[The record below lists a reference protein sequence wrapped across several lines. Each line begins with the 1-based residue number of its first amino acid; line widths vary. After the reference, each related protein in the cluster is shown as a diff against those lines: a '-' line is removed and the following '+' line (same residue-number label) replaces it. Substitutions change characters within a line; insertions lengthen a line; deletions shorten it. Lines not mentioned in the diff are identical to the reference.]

1 MIVVK
6 NGKATRLDAD
16 PANGAAVYENGRV
29 VYLKSDASDPEDAHR
44 RYLLEMPYDELVNDL
59 IRKRYSISQEFAIL
73 RQKEEKPEEYAAYFA
88 YCEECKEL
96 VKAMKEDP

>member
-1 MIVVK
+1 MAVVNK
-6 NGKATRLDAD
+6 D
-16 PANGAAVYENGRV
+16 AAVCDDGREA
-29 VYLKSDASDPEDAHR
+29 LR
-44 RYLLEMPYDELVNDL
+44 RYFQEMPYDLLVDDE

-96 VKAMKEDP
+96 VKAMKEDS

>member
-1 MIVVK
+1 MRTI
-6 NGKATRLDAD
+6 
-16 PANGAAVYENGRV
+16 
-29 VYLKSDASDPEDAHR
+29 SDESRNALHR
-44 RYLLEMPYDELVNDL
+44 YFQEMPYDLLVDDQ

-96 VKAMKEDP
+96 VKTMKKDT